1 MKKTDVDSFPIVSVV
16 IPAKNEANT
25 IGSLVNAVRDQRLQG
40 TEIEVVVV
48 DDGSTDCTAQ
58 VASEAGAKVIRLN
71 GSGGGN
77 PARARNQGA
86 AASRGDPIVFLD
98 ADCTPWDGW
107 LSRLL
112 AAHDG
117 GIEVVGGS
125 LGLPP
130 GLSPSARCD
139 YYCGWYHVHPRRRAG
154 FVKHHPPCNLSV
166 RREAFL
172 ATAGFL
178 ELHPA
183 AYAHEEL
190 QWQAELQSRG
200 GRIFFEPAAAVDH
213 HNRPGFAQ
221 LLRRNYRWAYSAIET
236 KAQSRVA
243 RMSWLYNHPRILIA
257 ASVPLSLASA
267 PYIIYCWLRAGR
279 FEPLWQSPMIVAAR
293 AAYGAGMLAGGV
305 SWLRHGGATNE
316 DRRPKWE

>member
-1 MKKTDVDSFPIVSVV
+1 MVSVV
-16 IPAKNEANT
+16 IPAKNEART
-25 IGSLVNAVRDQRLQG
+25 IAALVAAVLEQCPEG
-40 TEIEVVVV
+40 AEIEVLVV
-48 DDGSTDCTAQ
+48 DDGSTDDTVR
-58 VASEAGAKVIRLN
+58 VAREAGAKVIRSE

-98 ADCTPWDGW
+98 ADCTLRDGW

-112 AAHDG
+112 AAHGD

-139 YYCGWYHVHPRRRAG
+139 YYCGWYHVHPRRPAG
-154 FVKHHPPCNLSV
+154 LVKHHPPCNLSV

-172 ATAGFL
+172 STAGFL
-178 ELHPA
+178 EQHPA

-200 GRIFFEPAAAVDH
+200 GRIYFEPAAAVDH

-236 KAQSRVA
+236 KAQSGVT
-243 RMSWLYNHPRILIA
+243 RMSWLYRYPLILIA

-279 FEPLWQSPMIVAAR
+279 LEPLWQSPLILVAR
-293 AAYGAGMLAGGV
+293 AAYGAGMFAGGI
-305 SWLRHGGATNE
+305 SWLRGQGTE
-316 DRRPKWE
+316 SEERRPKWE

>member
-1 MKKTDVDSFPIVSVV
+1 M
-16 IPAKNEANT
+16 
-25 IGSLVNAVRDQRLQG
+25 
-40 TEIEVVVV
+40 EIEVLVV
-48 DDGSTDCTAQ
+48 DDGSTDDTAEA
-58 VASEAGAKVIRLN
+58 ASEAGAKVIRLD
-71 GSGGGN
+71 GTGGGN

-98 ADCTPWDGW
+98 ADCTPRDGW
-107 LSRLL
+107 LDRLL

-139 YYCGWYHVHPRRRAG
+139 YYCGWYHVHPRRAAG

-172 ATAGFL
+172 STAGFL

-200 GRIFFEPAAAVDH
+200 GRIYFEPAAAVDH

-236 KAQSRVA
+236 KAQSGVA
-243 RMSWLYNHPRILIA
+243 RMSWLYRYPRLSDCGKRAAVARQRTLHCLLLA
-257 ASVPLSLASA
+257 ASRPVRAAVAISDDSGGAGGLRRRHGCRRHQLAS
-267 PYIIYCWLRAGR
+267 
-279 FEPLWQSPMIVAAR
+279 QSAERQARNVDRNGSKRLTVTATVALTTR
-293 AAYGAGMLAGGV
+293 VINLQRYSPQQL
-305 SWLRHGGATNE
+305 
-316 DRRPKWE
+316 